1 MYYWLFLVVRC
12 GAVEEVKAPLTLY
25 TIEEAFRY
33 ADSVSGETGRYTF
46 IGMINE
52 KGVIVK

>member
-46 IGMINE
+46 IGMINLM
-52 KGVIVK
+52 